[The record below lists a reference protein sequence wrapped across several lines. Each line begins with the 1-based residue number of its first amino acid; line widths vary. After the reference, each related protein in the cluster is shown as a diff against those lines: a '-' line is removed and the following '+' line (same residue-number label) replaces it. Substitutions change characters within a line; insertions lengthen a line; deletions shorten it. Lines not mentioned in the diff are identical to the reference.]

1 MKYVI
6 EEQFAYFSAKIFEK
20 QNIILIRFELL
31 PSGFSLSSTILCPC
45 QL

>member
-6 EEQFAYFSAKIFEK
+6 EEQFAYFSEKICEK
-20 QNIILIRFELL
+20 QNIVLTSFELL
-31 PSGFSLSSTILCPC
+31 PSGFSLSSTILCSC